1 MMSAPEMHKWD
12 PSDYQKSSSAQY
24 NWAMTLIADL
34 LLDGDERI
42 LDIGCGDG
50 RITAHLADLV
60 PNGSVRGI
68 DISPEMISFAA
79 RKYAGQTNLSFQVG
93 DASALHF
100 IEEFD
105 LVVSFACLHWIKDHL
120 SVLKSVRQSL
130 VPGGSF
136 LMQCGGRG
144 NAARI
149 LDLTGEV
156 IKSAPWKEY
165 FSGFSFPYH
174 FYGPQEYEPWLAEAG
189 LRSLRVELVAKDMIH
204 LGQEGLEGIIRNTWL
219 PYTERL
225 PVHLR
230 GKFVKEIAGRYLE
243 RYPLDE
249 KGQAHVQMMRLEVEA
264 VAADQGD
271 ANIKCTVPESGQ

>member
-1 MMSAPEMHKWD
+1 MSAPEMHKWD
-12 PSDYQKSSSAQY
+12 PFDYQKSSSAQY
-24 NWAMTLIADL
+24 NWAMALIADL
-34 LLDGDERI
+34 LLDGNERI

-50 RITAHLADLV
+50 RITAHLAGLV
-60 PNGSVRGI
+60 PSGSVLGI
-68 DISPEMISFAA
+68 DLSPEMISFAA
-79 RKYAGQTNLSFQVG
+79 GRHADQSNLSFRVG
-93 DASALHF
+93 NASELHF
-100 IEEFD
+100 AEKFD

-120 SVLKSVRQSL
+120 SVLKSVQQSL
-130 VPGGSF
+130 VPGGRF

-156 IKSAPWKEY
+156 IKSAQWKEY

-174 FYGPQEYEPWLAEAG
+174 FYGPQEYTTWLAEAG
-189 LRSLRVELVAKDMIH
+189 LRPLRVELVAKDMIH
-204 LGQEGLEGIIRNTWL
+204 QGQEGLEGIIRNTWL

-230 GKFVKEIAGRYLE
+230 DEFVREIARRYLE

-264 VAADQGD
+264 EKPCAGNGCRVG
-271 ANIKCTVPESGQ
+271 IR

>member
-1 MMSAPEMHKWD
+1 MHKWD
-12 PSDYQKSSSAQY
+12 PADYQKSSSAQY
-24 NWAMTLIADL
+24 NWAMALIADL
-34 LLDGDERI
+34 KLDGEERI

-50 RITAHLADLV
+50 RITAHLAGLV
-60 PNGSVRGI
+60 PSGCVLGI
-68 DISPEMISFAA
+68 DLSSEMISFASV
-79 RKYAGQTNLSFQVG
+79 QHVDHSNLSFRVG
-93 DASALHF
+93 NASELHF

-120 SVLKSVRQSL
+120 SVLKAVRQSL
-130 VPGGSF
+130 VPGGRF

-149 LDLTGEV
+149 LDLTGDLTT
-156 IKSAPWKEY
+156 SPPWKKY

-174 FYGPQEYEPWLAEAG
+174 FYGPEDYRVWLAEAG
-189 LRSLRVELVAKDMIH
+189 LRPQRAELVAKDMIH
-204 LGQEGLEGIIRNTWL
+204 QGQAGLEGIIRNTWL

-225 PVHLR
+225 PLHR
-230 GKFVKEIAGRYLE
+230 RDEFVREIAGRYLE

-264 VAADQGD
+264 
-271 ANIKCTVPESGQ
+271 NKPR

>member
-1 MMSAPEMHKWD
+1 
-12 PSDYQKSSSAQY
+12 
-24 NWAMTLIADL
+24 
-34 LLDGDERI
+34 
-42 LDIGCGDG
+42 
-50 RITAHLADLV
+50 
-60 PNGSVRGI
+60 
-68 DISPEMISFAA
+68 
-79 RKYAGQTNLSFQVG
+79 VG
-93 DASALHF
+93 NASELHF

-120 SVLKSVRQSL
+120 SVLKAVQQSL
-130 VPGGSF
+130 VPGGRF

-149 LDLTGEV
+149 LDLTGDLTT
-156 IKSAPWKEY
+156 SPSWKEY

-174 FYGPQEYEPWLAEAG
+174 FYGPEDYRTWLVEAG
-189 LRSLRVELVAKDMIH
+189 LQPGRTELVAKDMIH
-204 LGQEGLEGIIRNTWL
+204 QGQAGLVGIIRNTWL

-230 GKFVKEIAGRYLE
+230 DEFVREVAGRYLG

-264 VAADQGD
+264 EKPGD
-271 ANIKCTVPESGQ
+271 IQLNI